1 MSDLMIIDIG
11 KRALLL
17 LLYMGG
23 PMLITA
29 LVLGLLVSLFQ
40 AATQLNEMTMTFIPK
55 IIGVGIVL
63 LFMMPT
69 MGQMFKDFF
78 ISIMSL
84 VPEINP

>member
-1 MSDLMIIDIG
+1 
-11 KRALLL
+11 
-17 LLYMGG
+17 
-23 PMLITA
+23 
-29 LVLGLLVSLFQ
+29 
-40 AATQLNEMTMTFIPK
+40 MTFIPK

-78 ISIMSL
+78 VSIMSL